1 MNKTTLWTALA
12 LLAAAL
18 AVAALPPADAYVAG
32 NLRPFDGVRP
42 VPTETRHVRAI
53 VSAARVAVDGTT
65 FRIRGGGMVLPQ
77 DSLVG
82 TVIVID
88 DGDATLALRIDAV
101 EQHERD
107 ADITLYE
114 LSVHGA
120 DGAWHNVCMPGPDG
134 RKLAFPLS
142 GVWSED
148 GDHANDPG
156 RFNIA
161 CAAGPVGTCVAM
173 GHKPWQGDSMA
184 ADHQACVRTVMRKGS

>member
-1 MNKTTLWTALA
+1 MHKTTLWTALA

-18 AVAALPPADAYVAG
+18 AVAALPPADAYVAE
-32 NLRPFDGVRP
+32 NFRPLDGVRP
-42 VPTETRHVRAI
+42 ERTEARHVRAI

-88 DGDATLALRIDAV
+88 DGDAPLALRIDAV

-142 GVWSED
+142 GAWSED
-148 GDHANDPG
+148 GNRVNDSG

-161 CAAGPVGTCVAM
+161 CVAGPVGTCVAM
-173 GHKPWQGDSMA
+173 GYKPWQGDAMA
-184 ADHQACVRTVMRKGS
+184 ASHQACVRAEMRKGS